1 MTADFHENP
10 FTEETRTKLLIFQ
23 NYLKEW
29 LPVFLARREIIWKNI
44 NIIDF
49 FAGPGYDS
57 HGVEGSPIIITKEI
71 ENYATSIEL
80 KKLNVNLVFNEFKKE
95 KFKKLQENTK
105 HYAEKKYFS
114 LKLENF
120 DFQDAFDKYYKSLK
134 CPSSANLVFLDQSG
148 IKQINDDV
156 FLKIIS
162 CKCTDFIFF
171 ISSSTIKRFSDHNSV
186 QKYFDISPEEIQNTP
201 YPKIHRK
208 ILDYYK
214 NLVGRKEYFLAP
226 FSLKKGS
233 NIYGLIFGSNHI
245 LGLEKFLTTAWKI
258 DTERGEANFDIDED
272 FLIKNQYDL
281 FTGDVEKSKKIGIF
295 EKELKEL
302 ILSKKLITNKQIYIF
317 TITQG
322 FLPKHAKTV
331 IEGLILDRLIQN
343 KKVQLS
349 YKVFRDSNLVNEI
362 CLK

>member
-1 MTADFHENP
+1 MMADFHENP
-10 FTEETRTKLLIFQ
+10 FTEETRTKLLIFK

-29 LPVFLARREIIWKNI
+29 LPVFLARKEIIWKNI

-49 FAGPGYDS
+49 FSGPGYDS
-57 HGVEGSPIIITKEI
+57 CGVEGSPIIITKEI
-71 ENYATSIEL
+71 ENYATSIES
-80 KKLNVNLVFNEFKKE
+80 KKINVNLIFNEFKKE
-95 KFKKLQENTK
+95 KFEKLQKNTK
-105 HYAEKKYFS
+105 HCAEKKYFS
-114 LKLENF
+114 IKLENL
-120 DFQDAFDKYYKSLK
+120 DFQDAFDKYYKILK

-162 CKCTDFIFF
+162 CKRTDFIFF

-214 NLVGRKEYFLAP
+214 NLVGSKEYFLAP

-272 FLIKNQYDL
+272 FLTKNQYDL
-281 FTGDVEKSKKIGIF
+281 FTGEVEKSKKIVIF

-302 ILSKKLITNKQIYIF
+302 ILSKKLITNRQIYVF

-331 IEGLILDRLIQN
+331 IEGLILDRLIHN